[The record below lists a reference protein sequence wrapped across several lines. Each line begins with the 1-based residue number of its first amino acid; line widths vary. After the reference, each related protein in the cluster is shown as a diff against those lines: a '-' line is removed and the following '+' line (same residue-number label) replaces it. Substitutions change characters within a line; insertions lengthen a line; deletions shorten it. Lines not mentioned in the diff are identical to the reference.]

1 MNPGRESFVF
11 VGWLGEDLKN
21 TPHHPRFCLDSDLD
35 TDDFANMGLFID
47 EVSRTVPTTFK
58 HKNTLDNGI
67 GIAAA
72 ASMFSAYESTEEA
85 L

>member
-1 MNPGRESFVF
+1 MIPGRESCVF
-11 VGWLGEDLKN
+11 VDWSGEDQKN

-47 EVSRTVPTTFK
+47 EVSRTVTTTFK
-58 HKNTLDNGI
+58 IKNTLDKRHWDG
-67 GIAAA
+67 GGCEYG
-72 ASMFSAYESTEEA
+72 FR